1 MACFEVWISFRN
13 ALIDIMHSCK
23 DVFINIY
30 KNKVNIGTST
40 IVVLHSINVESHNAN
55 IEVFKEEDKIKTFNI
70 QIVCDVNY
78 GIPLYSP
85 DGHIYTINGVPVYV
99 RTAKV
104 EDYE

>member
-13 ALIDIMHSCK
+13 ALINIVHSYE
-23 DVFINIY
+23 DVFINFY
-30 KNKVNIGTST
+30 KNKVNINTSSILLSPT
-40 IVVLHSINVESHNAN
+40 ISIETHNTN
-55 IEVFKEEDKIKTFNI
+55 IEVFKEEVKINTFNI
-70 QIVCDVNY
+70 QVVCDINY

-104 EDYE
+104 ESYE